1 MMSLRIFF
9 LSVVFFLWMTDSAL
23 SFPADWKEE
32 VGKYAIYRGYR
43 SRYRVFKGQ
52 SDAEIQRQV
61 FTLRIAIVGMEKR
74 KERKQHQNVQIYY
87 WVEYDLGE
95 GENPT
100 SYQKVKFLVHENDLK
115 SGNFL
120 NTAKEYMIQETDR
133 SPLFTTL
140 DISPDY
146 NLLWPFRLLSSDI
159 PVKKTPIGEGKL
171 SIQEQEYTA
180 PLIYFEGEK
189 SYPTTEIDAMSRK
202 EKISGK
208 TLIFEKIPFKILQ
221 LEETI
226 EEEIVYKV
234 PSRTVSEATHFV
246 TSFSVRLVDS
256 GDNASSW
263 IQGEPIDLRVPR

>member
-1 MMSLRIFF
+1 MGPRVFF
-9 LSVVFFLWMTDSAL
+9 LFLVFFLWMTEPAL
-23 SFPADWKEE
+23 SFPAEWKEE

-74 KERKQHQNVQIYY
+74 KERKRHQNVQIYY

-95 GENPT
+95 GENPA
-100 SYQKVKFLVHENDLK
+100 SYQKAKFLVHENDLK

-133 SPLFTTL
+133 APLFTTL

-146 NLLWPFRLLSSDI
+146 NLLWPFRLLSPDI
-159 PVKKTPIGEGKL
+159 PVKKISIGEGKL

-180 PLIYFEGEK
+180 PLIYFEGERF
-189 SYPTTEIDAMSRK
+189 SPASEIDPVSKK

-208 TLIFEKIPFKILQ
+208 TLVFEKIPFKVLQ

-226 EEEIVYKV
+226 EEEIIYKV
-234 PSRTVSEATHFV
+234 PSRTVGESTHFV

-256 GDNASSW
+256 GDNARSW
-263 IQGEPIDLRVPR
+263 IEGEPIDLRVPK